1 MPLTAETGKEIFEKM
16 KSVLKKHCPPMV
28 ISKDDENNFELIGNK
43 PVPYGSTK
51 KIVPGMF
58 FVSIVLNKTMVS
70 LHFFPMYMIKDLFEP
85 LVPNMIKLL
94 KGKTCFNIKDVKEI
108 NDKELNALLIK
119 GVEVWKESG
128 YIQ

>member
-1 MPLTAETGKEIFEKM
+1 MPLTNETGKEIFERM
-16 KSVLKKHCPPMV
+16 KSLLKKQCPPMV
-28 ISKDDENNFELIGNK
+28 ISKDDKNNYELIGNK

-70 LHFFPMYMIKDLFEP
+70 LHFFPMYMRKDLFEP

-94 KGKTCFNIKDVKEI
+94 KGKTCFNIKDVNEI
-108 NDKELNALLIK
+108 NEKELDALLSR
-119 GVEVWKESG
+119 GVDAWKKSG
-128 YIQ
+128 FMQ

>member
-1 MPLTAETGKEIFEKM
+1 MPFTAETGKEVFEKI
-16 KSVLKKHCPPMV
+16 KSVLQKQCPPMV

-58 FVSIVLNKTMVS
+58 FVSIILNKTMVS
-70 LHFFPMYMIKDLFEP
+70 FHFFPMYLNKEIYEP

-94 KGKTCFNIKDVKEI
+94 KGKTCFNIKDDKEI
-108 NDKELNALLIK
+108 NEKELNALLSK
-119 GVEVWKESG
+119 GIDVWKKMG
-128 YIQ
+128 YLQ